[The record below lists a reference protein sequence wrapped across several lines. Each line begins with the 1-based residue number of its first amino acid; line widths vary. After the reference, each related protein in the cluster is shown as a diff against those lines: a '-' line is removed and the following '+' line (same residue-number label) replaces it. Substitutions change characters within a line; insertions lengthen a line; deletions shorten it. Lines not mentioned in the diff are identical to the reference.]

1 MVFTMIYLGL
11 SCNTPRILLFAD
23 RCIQFCAL
31 VGSRFVSAKQAL
43 IMDQQ
48 KETTPEKRYRVLVN
62 SILDTA
68 GDGILTFDAV
78 GRIETINPAA
88 LKVFGYTADEMIG
101 QSLPELL
108 AAGEQKTYAD
118 FLVSSPKT
126 GAEDLGGTQREVIG
140 RRQDG
145 TSFPLELSVSAVLVD
160 DRRLFTAIVR
170 DLTVRKRA
178 EEQLLVYQRE
188 LRSLAGRLI
197 LAEEGVRRQ
206 LSSELHDCV
215 GQTLT
220 LVKMKIDAQVEAEAP
235 GGRLNEVRALLRQM
249 SEDIRTLVFELSPPV
264 LYELG
269 LEAAVHWLAGR
280 LQSEHGLH
288 VSVEVEGQTKS
299 LAEDV
304 RALVFRSVHELL
316 FNVVK
321 HARVQHA
328 RIALRWADDQ
338 LHLEVT
344 DNGAGFVP
352 PEGLG
357 AYTGGGFGLF
367 SIRERMSYIG
377 GEFDL
382 ETCPGRGTRCRLI
395 VPLSLGQPTGGAV

>member
-1 MVFTMIYLGL
+1 MFL
-11 SCNTPRILLFAD
+11 SAIRWSNSLHRTVLLP
-23 RCIQFCAL
+23 L
-31 VGSRFVSAKQAL
+31 VLSGPYT
-43 IMDQQ
+43 MDQK
-48 KETTPEKRYRVLVN
+48 KETTPEQRYRALVN

-68 GDGILTFDAV
+68 GDGILTFDAA
-78 GRIETINPAA
+78 GQIETVNPAA
-88 LKVFGYTADEMIG
+88 LKVFGYTADAMIG
-101 QSLPELL
+101 QSLPQLL
-108 AAGEQKTYAD
+108 VAEEQKTYAD

-126 GAEDLGGTQREVIG
+126 GMEDLGGTQREVIG

-160 DRRLFTAIVR
+160 ERRLFTAIVR
-170 DLTVRKRA
+170 DLTVRKQA

-206 LSSELHDCV
+206 LSSELHDRV

-220 LVKMKIDAQVEAEAP
+220 LVKMKIDAQAEAEAP
-235 GGRLNEVRALLRQM
+235 GGRLNEVRTLLRQM

-280 LQSEHGLH
+280 LQSEHGLQ
-288 VSVEVEGQTKS
+288 VSVEADGQTRP

-321 HARVQHA
+321 HAQVQHA
-328 RIALRWADDQ
+328 RVTLAGVGDW
-338 LHLEVT
+338 LHLEVA
-344 DNGAGFVP
+344 DDGAGFAP

-377 GEFDL
+377 GQFDL
-382 ETCPGRGTRCRLI
+382 ETHPGHGTRCRLV
-395 VPLSLGQPTGGAV
+395 VPLPVDQPTGGAV